1 MNRAD
6 IDAITCRIST
16 IEVSPASFWCVVEA
30 LGVSGVLKTFACAA
44 VVAVGIVAAL
54 GGF

>member
-16 IEVSPASFWCVVEA
+16 IEVSPASFWCVVEEIGA
-30 LGVSGVLKTFACAA
+30 GGVFKTVAGAA
-44 VVAVGIVAAL
+44 VVAVGIVVAL